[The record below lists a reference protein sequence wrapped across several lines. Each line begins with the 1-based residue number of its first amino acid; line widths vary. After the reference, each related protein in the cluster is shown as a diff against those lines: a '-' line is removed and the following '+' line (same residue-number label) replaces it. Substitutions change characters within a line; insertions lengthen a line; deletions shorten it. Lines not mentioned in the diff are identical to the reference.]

1 MPHEDIGDDSDAD
14 GDFRTVITILFN
26 LIISSF
32 NVYEVLEQ
40 VSGVFSYYC
49 NNYFLFLYNS
59 KTLLLK
65 Q

>member
-14 GDFRTVITILFN
+14 GDFRTVRTIFN

-40 VSGVFSYYC
+40 VSRVFSYYC

>member
-14 GDFRTVITILFN
+14 GDFRTVRSILFN

-40 VSGVFSYYC
+40 VSRVFSCYC
-49 NNYFLFLYNS
+49 NYYFLFFYNS